1 MAYDPSQ
8 QPISPQPQP
17 PYTPDQVA
25 GFLQQYGYAPS
36 SSQLQQADP
45 RHQYYQY
52 RDAILKATEAVKA
65 GRVPKQQISG
75 VKQAVNDLAQKMAD
89 IESSG
94 SSFSDAVSNMA
105 TGATSVL
112 GEAALLPQR
121 IGQAFAGVG
130 AELATKYGP
139 KLPGVQ
145 LSPELMGQQAQ
156 QAYAQQ
162 QQKAAEEAYLKEIE
176 PVTQLIN
183 RYQPQLEKAQR
194 EGNTALADNLRKDMD
209 EEMARLPASATY
221 AAARGR
227 ATYAIPTPQ
236 QFSEDLQRLQQRASP
251 QSQESFFAGTLPS
264 AAGSL
269 LGGMA
274 AGPAA
279 ALPLLSASAASS
291 GMEQAQREG
300 ASGLEQLGYG
310 ALTGGTALVT
320 ERFGLP
326 GRLGKAYRGALP
338 EETLAGAVGRGML
351 GEGVGEATESV
362 VGDLGKAIYSDNAS
376 VDVGAA
382 LESAAAGAILGAGGG
397 AISQQIQNRFGVGE
411 ASPVLQRAVERA
423 QQRRDTIQSGFVD
436 AAPTTP
442 EQAATRKQ
450 ALEKLKTAISNP
462 GDTVD
467 EQTKLNPTMLFVDEM
482 GRELGVNVVFYE
494 RRDQAGEVVQDE
506 RTQQGAYDPD
516 TNTVLIDVNSQ
527 DHADALFAHEFS
539 HAYDS
544 RSDQSLY
551 DRIRAIDPEGLAQA
565 EAQFAGIDPD
575 QASDEKVRR
584 LEAVGYY
591 AQTNYDY
598 IIKHLADDKFLN
610 RVAREGDL
618 FDWFIDTGLRLVNR
632 VFGRNMPDPR
642 EARARKTVAGKV
654 QGLDREDFGQGSVIN
669 RARATRMIAEE
680 LLKIPTLQRQS
691 TALQAEGRVFMR
703 EPEAG
708 LQPRQAT
715 GQERQIP
722 PPPPT
727 QQLSAPEPEPTRQIP
742 ETVEAAPKEE
752 SLEEYRDRVY
762 RESRNRSAVLGA
774 AKGQLTK
781 AQKALAKWV
790 EDANKNLAP
799 GNRPVTEREAP
810 QELRD
815 AVSRF
820 TNAVHILELEQ
831 AQDEKRMASMYKSK
845 EALKRLGELRAEM
858 KAHVDAQVEPLDK
871 KSQKERDLIASRIQ
885 EQELKLAAAD
895 LETDEQRQ
903 RDYNKRLN
911 WYKMRQGGP
920 TVPIRASDAVR
931 YKGGV
936 TPADA
941 AILSKLGLT
950 QGFTLTDAAAALDK
964 LAESSSE
971 GVAKRRLEAIRS
983 AVAKMMDT
991 PEGKALLQ
999 QQEQGGPKRFDPT
1012 DLSAEDLATR
1022 LREISKEVPEEQQL
1036 QARLEAAA
1044 AQREYTGPETLPAS
1058 AVKPEGAVEPVQ
1070 EPQRKPPQGEDLG
1083 GGATQELL
1091 FSRRD
1096 PRMQPAP
1103 QADFEAANEIARST
1117 GFLPYVNM
1125 GPQSVPLGRVRSD
1138 MNGVDETP
1146 QIGLLFSRRVGK
1158 AAGNAIVT
1166 QKGKDKKA
1174 VYDKVHGLK
1183 QRQQK
1188 GVLDGTVTVYLHTTE
1203 QLARQIAATN
1213 DIPVEAMKDGRLY
1226 LTTDPRYWMIEKN
1239 KGKLGNDMDGGVIE
1253 LHVQP
1258 SVLHLLEDRGVAP
1271 DDNSKVR
1278 RKDFFVPVLEGRAF
1292 AERLGGTK
1300 LKALRKDRTVPIDS
1314 TITLSD
1320 IVAKAKSGLADYLK
1334 LDDKARKARLAQ
1346 ARETLFTQHNV
1357 GTLLTANE
1365 KLQKSDFEKSGLTY
1379 DGKPVETLGLGM
1391 SAAQQLSDKLKTC
1404 PNAPQ
1409 CLGQCLGD
1417 FSGQNRL
1424 YGGRGKDRMTTRLA
1438 QFLKTEALVMHPEDM
1453 MIVLHDEIGR
1463 LRDGATERGSAAG
1476 VRLNVTS
1483 DFPGKLWAPLMD
1495 AYPDVYFYD
1504 YTATAQDPIRPNHHL
1519 TYSSKGLSQWVN
1531 GKDTIS
1537 AESTKTPT
1545 FWDKLV
1551 DRLSN
1556 GQNVAMAF
1564 TMPAK
1569 PGMLTPFPK
1578 YILDMKTGK
1587 KFLVVNG
1594 DLYDFRR
1601 ADAVPEGY
1609 DGVIIALS
1617 NKDVRSKKNWSEA
1630 FTANPEI
1637 GRMAGFFVH
1646 YQPHTGDTLVVP
1658 DQTRMRNSDLPRE
1671 EFEKFL
1677 IDNGVDPRGITQDF
1691 TPPPPPY
1698 KPVKGD
1704 SKLLFSKRRLMGKDE
1719 GQGVSPTGF
1728 YSRSVKAITDN
1739 PMKKGSGAQWLNS
1752 IKKTGVSSDELA
1764 QLGLNDLASPDN
1776 ANKTFTKEQV
1786 LDIAASNQRNYDEV
1800 ALFEPAEQ
1808 HEYVEALKSLDEI
1821 VTSHYVDK
1829 VSSINRRLYYEIS
1842 QKYASEDSYGI
1853 KKLDKKLEFEDIDA
1867 FKEAWMF
1874 FLKNMLKGINPDV
1887 AKLLAPTGSSD
1898 AWKSIQN
1905 VNAASQIR
1913 YAAQSSVLQ
1922 FVHQRTFTDRWNAV
1936 NARGPN
1942 VRFPDLQSPVLRAA
1956 VIGDQSGLDSGSQDF
1971 IENTRAMANRLLY
1984 KFFTAVENQYEELG
1998 IDEKIK
2004 KERSSADDITLQ
2016 LQLIEKYIV
2025 NSITNLLSPLR
2036 KLDLQ
2041 QPKQQSVQYQP
2052 YSFYQ
2057 LWSYIPGTYSE
2068 SFLTVSGQKNSLASI
2083 VDMLT
2088 GEVPAEDLVWY
2099 DGHEGYENIQN
2110 PIIRIRSSLHE
2121 NGQSLRSNTFLVDE
2135 IQPPQF
2141 EGVPEVYRKH
2151 YRTIGVNYALLLASE
2166 AGADRI
2172 AWTTGHQQAH
2182 RYNMSV
2188 DRANKVIKL
2197 YDEYYTNAFKKHPLA
2212 VKHKLKYSMQW
2223 LDTEFFHTL
2232 ELTPEARKDILEN
2245 KIFLYSRRRGRQAAR
2260 PDIDRSTET
2269 FIDKQLKRRGV
2280 LSQAVNAMLGD
2291 TGKIST
2297 DNPDE
2302 GQQIIA
2308 NLSRAFVDQYGAIK
2322 NLGRRALK
2330 AGVGDPNASLE
2341 DAWTV
2346 MPRKMQA
2353 LTVWVNDNFLNPLKE
2368 QMADGQISSVD
2379 DAPGRPSLS
2388 RYFQALGQPDRLA
2401 AQKTKAVNKLIE
2413 QGPLSRKQ
2421 ARQVAES
2428 EIAEGAEN
2436 RETRIENRVAQL
2448 MSRPPTAEEAGVVAE
2463 YDSAAEREAE
2473 VYRLMNEEG
2482 LSRQQAEDQVP
2493 AQFGKAAFSEQQAA
2507 RIVEEAHN
2515 GPAGNQYRKIA
2526 DLVANFNAKS
2536 LQHYVTTGLISAE
2549 QAKQYRDLY
2558 GIHYVPFKDWPDRIN
2573 RMHGGSAGARR
2584 RMFHEAK
2591 GRRSEV
2597 FGVIEQLIAQSL
2609 NVMAKGERNVAYQS
2623 LANTIDEINKRIPS
2637 TQAPT
2642 MRVWRVER
2650 EGVELAKEEAMRRA
2664 RKNRAQDIERLT
2676 EELGD
2681 EASAIQV
2688 ADQLVKDRYDRFLKT
2703 TMQMSVR
2710 RQLLDSAAGNPENS
2724 SGQPQTDPVQ
2734 VYFNG
2739 ELAYITTTD
2748 PILEQALHSEE
2759 MMSKGDGLAKA
2770 IRKMVQTRVMLTTRY
2785 SPSFIMRNVFRD
2797 VGLAKIALEIEYGKE
2812 FAQQALPDAV
2822 TAPKELLRVMRDAAR
2837 ILRADKSKLTGE
2849 DLRLRKEFD
2858 ESGAR
2863 AVWTQPKNL
2872 EERAQELQDALIA
2885 QSKRASKDAGYS
2897 PASMFSKLK
2906 ETIDMHAESLEN
2918 ATRYRVFVTARQR
2931 GFSMDRAA
2939 AAAARVTTDFTQRGT
2954 QSMLMNALYLFSSVN
2969 MVSTARLFRLV
2980 TSQSTSKGQAA
2991 RLTAKLGANVAAGIA
3006 GRLFAFG
3013 VINGILNYITAGDDD
3028 EGRNAWETKNE
3039 WEKRTRFMLMVPGT
3053 STDIHFALPWGFDVP
3068 YVMGVRLVDTMFGN
3082 LGFTNYMTEMASKTA
3097 EATVLAPFGQGQGA
3111 SKFIPDLGKPIYQ
3124 VAANQDWQGRPLRPA
3139 MFDPDSQDPDSQ
3151 QYFSNENKAAVF
3163 VAESLNKVSGGDDF
3177 TPGVLDMAP
3186 STYRLWA
3193 EFVAGGVMRDS
3204 GRAVDAAMRLFSG
3217 DYEAEDVNQTFLIRE
3232 LIGTSNTGMYTREEY
3247 EQLSAP
3253 IMDAKADIRK
3263 AEKRIESAQAA
3274 MARAT
3279 TNDLYTKAANSEQE
3293 AIADYY
3299 EQLEAHKEHVPYVQW
3314 TMAYEKELE
3323 GLRKALRVAD
3333 TQEQRRYYLGRIK
3346 SIQTQYIL
3354 EMRRMERAR

>member
-1 MAYDPSQ
+1 M
-8 QPISPQPQP
+8 
-17 PYTPDQVA
+17 
-25 GFLQQYGYAPS
+25 
-36 SSQLQQADP
+36 
-45 RHQYYQY
+45 
-52 RDAILKATEAVKA
+52 
-65 GRVPKQQISG
+65 
-75 VKQAVNDLAQKMAD
+75 
-89 IESSG
+89 
-94 SSFSDAVSNMA
+94 
-105 TGATSVL
+105 
-112 GEAALLPQR
+112 
-121 IGQAFAGVG
+121 
-130 AELATKYGP
+130 
-139 KLPGVQ
+139 
-145 LSPELMGQQAQ
+145 
-156 QAYAQQ
+156 
-162 QQKAAEEAYLKEIE
+162 
-176 PVTQLIN
+176 
-183 RYQPQLEKAQR
+183 
-194 EGNTALADNLRKDMD
+194 
-209 EEMARLPASATY
+209 
-221 AAARGR
+221 
-227 ATYAIPTPQ
+227 
-236 QFSEDLQRLQQRASP
+236 
-251 QSQESFFAGTLPS
+251 
-264 AAGSL
+264 
-269 LGGMA
+269 
-274 AGPAA
+274 
-279 ALPLLSASAASS
+279 
-291 GMEQAQREG
+291 
-300 ASGLEQLGYG
+300 
-310 ALTGGTALVT
+310 
-320 ERFGLP
+320 
-326 GRLGKAYRGALP
+326 
-338 EETLAGAVGRGML
+338 
-351 GEGVGEATESV
+351 
-362 VGDLGKAIYSDNAS
+362 
-376 VDVGAA
+376 
-382 LESAAAGAILGAGGG
+382 
-397 AISQQIQNRFGVGE
+397 
-411 ASPVLQRAVERA
+411 
-423 QQRRDTIQSGFVD
+423 
-436 AAPTTP
+436 
-442 EQAATRKQ
+442 
-450 ALEKLKTAISNP
+450 
-462 GDTVD
+462 
-467 EQTKLNPTMLFVDEM
+467 
-482 GRELGVNVVFYE
+482 
-494 RRDQAGEVVQDE
+494 
-506 RTQQGAYDPD
+506 
-516 TNTVLIDVNSQ
+516 
-527 DHADALFAHEFS
+527 
-539 HAYDS
+539 
-544 RSDQSLY
+544 
-551 DRIRAIDPEGLAQA
+551 
-565 EAQFAGIDPD
+565 
-575 QASDEKVRR
+575 
-584 LEAVGYY
+584 
-591 AQTNYDY
+591 
-598 IIKHLADDKFLN
+598 
-610 RVAREGDL
+610 
-618 FDWFIDTGLRLVNR
+618 
-632 VFGRNMPDPR
+632 
-642 EARARKTVAGKV
+642 
-654 QGLDREDFGQGSVIN
+654 
-669 RARATRMIAEE
+669 
-680 LLKIPTLQRQS
+680 
-691 TALQAEGRVFMR
+691 
-703 EPEAG
+703 
-708 LQPRQAT
+708 
-715 GQERQIP
+715 
-722 PPPPT
+722 
-727 QQLSAPEPEPTRQIP
+727 
-742 ETVEAAPKEE
+742 
-752 SLEEYRDRVY
+752 
-762 RESRNRSAVLGA
+762 
-774 AKGQLTK
+774 
-781 AQKALAKWV
+781 
-790 EDANKNLAP
+790 
-799 GNRPVTEREAP
+799 
-810 QELRD
+810 
-815 AVSRF
+815 
-820 TNAVHILELEQ
+820 
-831 AQDEKRMASMYKSK
+831 
-845 EALKRLGELRAEM
+845 
-858 KAHVDAQVEPLDK
+858 
-871 KSQKERDLIASRIQ
+871 
-885 EQELKLAAAD
+885 
-895 LETDEQRQ
+895 
-903 RDYNKRLN
+903 
-911 WYKMRQGGP
+911 
-920 TVPIRASDAVR
+920 
-931 YKGGV
+931 
-936 TPADA
+936 
-941 AILSKLGLT
+941 
-950 QGFTLTDAAAALDK
+950 
-964 LAESSSE
+964 
-971 GVAKRRLEAIRS
+971 
-983 AVAKMMDT
+983 
-991 PEGKALLQ
+991 
-999 QQEQGGPKRFDPT
+999 
-1012 DLSAEDLATR
+1012 
-1022 LREISKEVPEEQQL
+1022 
-1036 QARLEAAA
+1036 
-1044 AQREYTGPETLPAS
+1044 
-1058 AVKPEGAVEPVQ
+1058 KPEGAIEPVQ

-1158 AAGNAIVT
+1158 AAGNAIVA

-1601 ADAVPEGY
+1601 ADAVPEGS

-1617 NKDVRSKKNWSEA
+1617 NKDARSKKNWSEA

-1677 IDNGVDPRGITQDF
+1677 IDNGVDPRGITQEF

-1752 IKKTGVSSDELA
+1752 IKKAGVSSDELA

-1786 LDIAASNQRNYDEV
+1786 LDIAASNQRNYDEHRFDSRKEEF
-1800 ALFEPAEQ
+1800 ARAMNR
-1808 HEYVEALKSLDEI
+1808 LDE
-1821 VTSHYVDK
+1821 
-1829 VSSINRRLYYEIS
+1829 
-1842 QKYASEDSYGI
+1842 
-1853 KKLDKKLEFEDIDA
+1853 
-1867 FKEAWMF
+1867 
-1874 FLKNMLKGINPDV
+1874 
-1887 AKLLAPTGSSD
+1887 LL
-1898 AWKSIQN
+1898 N
-1905 VNAASQIR
+1905 E
-1913 YAAQSSVLQ
+1913 YAAQYPAAKNEKYLKFVDGRGEAVKKLPFERIEYIRNALDTAAENSSKILDLVPASKESNAEKALEGSRFARQVRYYAMHRLLQWVSRTTYRDRNLAAGRDTVAGLTSDGTVEYFLSGGFADSFMGSGMEDRNAPIRFSAAMQSIADQTVSLISNAADFANPVEHFGEEAYRDIRWYVNRYIISSLEMLSAQIGYDTGKAREESEGSTKYRLWSSASSV
-1922 FVHQRTFTDRWNAV
+1922 H
-1936 NARGPN
+1936 
-1942 VRFPDLQSPVLRAA
+1942 
-1956 VIGDQSGLDSGSQDF
+1956 
-1971 IENTRAMANRLLY
+1971 
-1984 KFFTAVENQYEELG
+1984 
-1998 IDEKIK
+1998 
-2004 KERSSADDITLQ
+2004 
-2016 LQLIEKYIV
+2016 IV
-2025 NSITNLLSPLR
+2025 PG
-2036 KLDLQ
+2036 
-2041 QPKQQSVQYQP
+2041 
-2052 YSFYQ
+2052 
-2057 LWSYIPGTYSE
+2057 SYIE
-2068 SFLTVSGQKNSLASI
+2068 SFLTSTAPAGGSGG
-2083 VDMLT
+2083 M
-2088 GEVPAEDLVWY
+2088 EFVWQ
-2099 DGHEGYENIQN
+2099 DFHPGYETVKN
-2110 PIIRIRSSLHE
+2110 PIVRIRASLY
-2121 NGQSLRSNTFLVDE
+2121 NKDTAFRASTFLIDE
-2135 IQPPQF
+2135 IQPPSFQN
-2141 EGVPEVYRKH
+2141 VPQVYQKH
-2151 YRTIGVNYALLLASE
+2151 YRTIGVNYALLLAAES
-2166 AGADRI
+2166 GATSV
-2172 AWTTGHQQAH
+2172 AWTTGATQVQ
-2182 RYNMSV
+2182 RYGLGH
-2188 DRANKVIKL
+2188 KPEKITKL
-2197 YDEYYTNAFKKHPLA
+2197 YDEYYTNQFKNHPL
-2212 VKHKLKYSMQW
+2212 VRKHKLEYSIVPLQ
-2223 LDTEFFHTL
+2223 TELGSRKLVDWHSI

-2245 KIFLYSRRRGRQAAR
+2245 KIFLYSRRRGRQAVR

-2368 QMADGQISSVD
+2368 QMAEGRISSVD

-2428 EIAEGAEN
+2428 EIAEGTEN

-2493 AQFGKAAFSEQQAA
+2493 DQFGKAAFSEQQAA

-2526 DLVANFNAKS
+2526 DLVANLNAKS

-2558 GIHYVPFKDWPDRIN
+2558 GKHYVPFKDWPDRIN

-2785 SPSFIMRNVFRD
+2785 SPSFMMRNIFRD

-2849 DLRLRKEFD
+2849 DLRLRNEFD

-3013 VINGILNYITAGDDD
+3013 VINGILNYLTAGDDE

-3039 WEKRTRFMLMVPGT
+3039 WEKRTRFMLMIPGT

-3082 LGFTNYMTEMASKTA
+3082 LGFSNYMTEMASKIA

-3111 SKFIPDLGKPIYQ
+3111 SKFIPDIGKPIYQ

>member
-1 MAYDPSQ
+1 M
-8 QPISPQPQP
+8 
-17 PYTPDQVA
+17 
-25 GFLQQYGYAPS
+25 QQYGYAPS

-52 RDAILKATEAVKA
+52 RDAILKATEAVRA

-94 SSFSDAVSNMA
+94 SSFSDAMSNMA

-194 EGNTALADNLRKDMD
+194 EGNSALADNLRKDMD
-209 EEMARLPASATY
+209 EEMSRLSASATY

-236 QFSEDLQRLQQRASP
+236 QFSEDIQRLLERASP
-251 QSQESFFAGTLPS
+251 QSQQSFVAGTLPS

-274 AGPAA
+274 AGPTA
-279 ALPLLSASAASS
+279 ALPLLAGSAASS

-397 AISQQIQNRFGVGE
+397 AVSQQIQNRFGVGE

-494 RRDQAGEVVQDE
+494 RRNQAGEVVQDE

-565 EAQFAGIDPD
+565 EARFADIDPD
-575 QASDEKVRR
+575 QASDERVRR

-654 QGLDREDFGQGSVIN
+654 QGLDREDYGQGSVIN

-691 TALQAEGRVFMR
+691 TALQAEGQVFMR

-715 GQERQIP
+715 GQERQIS

-727 QQLSAPEPEPTRQIP
+727 QQLSAPEPEPVRQIA

-752 SLEEYRDRVY
+752 SLEEYRTRVY
-762 RESRNRSAVLGA
+762 RESRTRSTLLGV

-781 AQKALAKWV
+781 AQKALDKWV
-790 EDANKNLAP
+790 EDANKDLAP
-799 GNRPVTEREAP
+799 GNRPATEREAP
-810 QELRD
+810 QQLRD
-815 AVSRF
+815 AVSQF
-820 TNAVHILELEQ
+820 GNAVRILELEQ
-831 AQDEKRMASMYKSK
+831 AQDEERMAPMQKSK
-845 EALKRLGELRAEM
+845 EALKRLDELRAELE
-858 KAHVDAQVEPLDK
+858 ALDK
-871 KSQKERDLIASRIQ
+871 AETKPFAEKNPRKRASILSRIEDQ
-885 EQELKLAAAD
+885 QQKLSAAD
-895 LETDEQRQ
+895 LATDEQRQ
-903 RDYNKRLN
+903 RDYNERLN
-911 WYKMRQGGP
+911 RYKMRPGGP
-920 TVPIRASDAVR
+920 TVPIRVSEPVR

-950 QGFTLTDAAAALDK
+950 QGFTLEDAADALDK

-971 GVAKRRLEAIRS
+971 MVAKRRLDAIRS
-983 AVAKMMDT
+983 AVSKMMDT
-991 PEGKALLQ
+991 AEGRAILQ
-999 QQEQGGPKRFDPT
+999 RQAEGYPKRFDPT

-1022 LREISKEVPEEQQL
+1022 LRQISKEIPEEQQQ

-1058 AVKPEGAVEPVQ
+1058 AVKPEGAIEPVQ

-1103 QADFEAANEIARST
+1103 QADFEAANDIARSE

-1138 MNGVDETP
+1138 LTGVDETP

-1158 AAGNAIVT
+1158 AAGNAIVA
-1166 QKGKDKKA
+1166 QKGRDKKP

-1188 GVLDGTVTVYLHTTE
+1188 GILDGTVTVYLHTTE

-1239 KGKLGNDMDGGVIE
+1239 RGSLGGDMDGGVIE

-1271 DDNSKVR
+1271 DDNGKVR

-1320 IVAKAKSGLADYLK
+1320 IVTKAKSGLSDYLK

-1365 KLQKSDFEKSGLTY
+1365 KLEKSDFEKSGLTY

-1391 SAAQQLSDKLKTC
+1391 SAAQQLSDKLKSC
-1404 PNAPQ
+1404 PNPGQ
-1409 CLGQCLGD
+1409 CHGLCLGD

-1551 DRLSN
+1551 ARLSK

-1569 PGMLTPFPK
+1569 RDMLTPFPK

-1594 DLYDFRR
+1594 DLYDFRL

-1617 NKDVRSKKNWSEA
+1617 NKDARSKKNWSEA

-1658 DQTRMRNSDLPRE
+1658 DQTRMRNSELSRE

-1677 IDNGVDPRGITQDF
+1677 IDNGVDPRGITQEF

-1752 IKKTGVSSDELA
+1752 IKKAGVSSDELA

-1786 LDIAASNQRNYDEV
+1786 LDIAASNQRNYDEHR
-1800 ALFEPAEQ
+1800 FDSRKAE
-1808 HEYVEALKSLDEI
+1808 
-1821 VTSHYVDK
+1821 
-1829 VSSINRRLYYEIS
+1829 
-1842 QKYASEDSYGI
+1842 
-1853 KKLDKKLEFEDIDA
+1853 F
-1867 FKEAWMF
+1867 
-1874 FLKNMLKGINPDV
+1874 
-1887 AKLLAPTGSSD
+1887 
-1898 AWKSIQN
+1898 
-1905 VNAASQIR
+1905 
-1913 YAAQSSVLQ
+1913 
-1922 FVHQRTFTDRWNAV
+1922 
-1936 NARGPN
+1936 
-1942 VRFPDLQSPVLRAA
+1942 
-1956 VIGDQSGLDSGSQDF
+1956 
-1971 IENTRAMANRLLY
+1971 TRAMNRLDKLLNEY
-1984 KFFTAVENQYEELG
+1984 GPQFPASINENYLKIVDGRGEVVKKLPFERIEYIRNAFDTAAKNSSKILDLVPASKESNAEKALEGSRFARQVRYHAMHRLLQWVSRATYRDRNLAAGRDAIAGLHNDGTVEYFLSGGFADSFMGLGMEGRSAPIRFNAAMQSIADETVSIISKAADFANPVEHFGEEAYRDIRWYVNRYIISSLEMLSAQIG
-1998 IDEKIK
+1998 YDTGKAR
-2004 KERSSADDITLQ
+2004 KESEGNTKYRLWSSANS
-2016 LQLIEKYIV
+2016 KHIV
-2025 NSITNLLSPLR
+2025 PG
-2036 KLDLQ
+2036 
-2041 QPKQQSVQYQP
+2041 
-2052 YSFYQ
+2052 
-2057 LWSYIPGTYSE
+2057 SYME
-2068 SFLTVSGQKNSLASI
+2068 SFLTTTKQGKVQSSDADLQELTNYLSAVLAGDAGGMEPLWFDDHPGYESVKNPIVRIRASI
-2083 VDMLT
+2083 YSKD
-2088 GEVPAEDLVWY
+2088 PAFRDS
-2099 DGHEGYENIQN
+2099 I
-2110 PIIRIRSSLHE
+2110 
-2121 NGQSLRSNTFLVDE
+2121 FLIDE
-2135 IQPPQF
+2135 IQPPHF
-2141 EGVPEVYRKH
+2141 RNVPEVYQKH
-2151 YRTIGVNYALLLASE
+2151 YRTMGVNYVLLLAAES
-2166 AGADRI
+2166 GANKI
-2172 AWTTGHQQAH
+2172 AWTTGKTQVS
-2182 RYNMSV
+2182 RYKLGSNGKKIS
-2188 DRANKVIKL
+2188 KL
-2197 YDEYYTNAFKKHPLA
+2197 YDDYYTNQFKNHPL
-2212 VKHKLKYSMQW
+2212 VRKHRLEYS
-2223 LDTEFFHTL
+2223 LVPLETEGHSNRL
-2232 ELTPEARKDILEN
+2232 IDWHSIELTPEARKDILEN
-2245 KIFLYSRRRGRQAAR
+2245 KIFLYSRRRGRQAVR

-2269 FIDKQLKRRGV
+2269 FIDKQIKRRGV
-2280 LSQAVNAMLGD
+2280 LSQAVNAMLGN

-2428 EIAEGAEN
+2428 EIAEGTEN

-2526 DLVANFNAKS
+2526 DLVANLNAKS

-2558 GIHYVPFKDWPDRIN
+2558 GKHYVPFKDWPDRIN

-2597 FGVIEQLIAQSL
+2597 FGVIEQLISQSL

-2623 LANTIDEINKRIPS
+2623 LANTIDEINKKIPS

-2681 EASAIQV
+2681 EASAIQA

-2812 FAQQALPDAV
+2812 FAKQALPDAV

-2837 ILRADKSKLTGE
+2837 ILRTDKSKLTGE

-2872 EERAQELQDALIA
+2872 EERAQELQDALVA

-2918 ATRYRVFVTARQR
+2918 ATRFRVFVTARQR

-2980 TSQSTSKGQAA
+2980 TSQSSSKGQAA
-2991 RLTAKLGANVAAGIA
+2991 RLTAKLGTNLAAGIA

-3013 VINGILNYITAGDDD
+3013 VINGILNYLTAGDDD

-3082 LGFTNYMTEMASKTA
+3082 LGFSNYMTEMASKTA

-3163 VAESLNKVSGGDDF
+3163 VAESLNQVSGGDDF
-3177 TPGVLDMAP
+3177 TPGVLDLAP

-3193 EFVAGGVMRDS
+3193 EFVAGGVIRDG
-3204 GRAVDAAMRLFSG
+3204 GRAVDAAMRVFSG
-3217 DYEAEDVNQTFLIRE
+3217 EYEAEDVNQTFLVRE

-3247 EQLSAP
+3247 EQLSSP

-3279 TNDLYTKAANSEQE
+3279 TNDLYTKASKLEQE

-3299 EQLEAHKEHVPYVQW
+3299 EQLESHKEHVPYVQW

-3354 EMRRMERAR
+3354 EMRRMESAR

>member
-139 KLPGVQ
+139 KLPVFQ
-145 LSPELMGQQAQ
+145 LSREQIGQ

-209 EEMARLPASATY
+209 EEMSRLPASATY

-251 QSQESFFAGTLPS
+251 QSQQSFVAGTLPS

-279 ALPLLSASAASS
+279 ALPLLTGSAASS

-310 ALTGGTALVT
+310 ALTGAAGLVS

-326 GRLGKAYRGALP
+326 GRLGKAYSGMLP
-338 EETLAGAVGRGML
+338 EETLVGAIAKGAI
-351 GEGVGEATESV
+351 GEGVGEGFENV
-362 VGDLGKAIYSDNAS
+362 VGDLGKAIYSDNVS

-397 AISQQIQNRFGVGE
+397 AVSQQIQNRFGVGE

-551 DRIRAIDPEGLAQA
+551 ERIRAIDPEGLAQA
-565 EAQFAGIDPD
+565 EAQFARIDPD

-654 QGLDREDFGQGSVIN
+654 QGLDREDYGQGSVIN

-691 TALQAEGRVFMR
+691 TALQAEGQVFMR

-727 QQLSAPEPEPTRQIP
+727 QQLSAPEPEPVRQIA

-752 SLEEYRDRVY
+752 SLEEYRTRVY
-762 RESRNRSAVLGA
+762 RESRTRSTLLGV

-790 EDANKNLAP
+790 EDANKDLAP
-799 GNRPVTEREAP
+799 GNRPATEREAP
-810 QELRD
+810 QQLRD
-815 AVSRF
+815 AVSQF
-820 TNAVHILELEQ
+820 GNAVRILELEQ
-831 AQDEKRMASMYKSK
+831 AQDEERMAPMQKSK
-845 EALKRLGELRAEM
+845 EALKRLDELRAELE
-858 KAHVDAQVEPLDK
+858 ALDK
-871 KSQKERDLIASRIQ
+871 AETKPFAEKNPRKRASILSRIEDQ
-885 EQELKLAAAD
+885 QQKLSAAD
-895 LETDEQRQ
+895 LATDEQRQ
-903 RDYNKRLN
+903 RDYNERLN
-911 WYKMRQGGP
+911 RYKMRPGGP
-920 TVPIRASDAVR
+920 TVPIRVSEPVR

-950 QGFTLTDAAAALDK
+950 QGFTLEDAADALDK

-971 GVAKRRLEAIRS
+971 MVAKRRLDAIRS
-983 AVAKMMDT
+983 AVSKMMDT
-991 PEGKALLQ
+991 AEGRAILQ
-999 QQEQGGPKRFDPT
+999 RQAEGYPKRFDPT

-1022 LREISKEVPEEQQL
+1022 LRQISKEIPEEEQQ

-1044 AQREYTGPETLPAS
+1044 AQRKYTGPETLPAS
-1058 AVKPEGAVEPVQ
+1058 AVKPEGAIEPVQ

-1103 QADFEAANEIARST
+1103 QADFEAANDIARSE

-1138 MNGVDETP
+1138 LTGVDETP

-1158 AAGNAIVT
+1158 AAGNAIVA
-1166 QKGKDKKA
+1166 QKGKDKKP

-1188 GVLDGTVTVYLHTTE
+1188 GILDGTVTVYLHTTE

-1271 DDNSKVR
+1271 DDNGKVR

-1320 IVAKAKSGLADYLK
+1320 IVTKAESGLSDYLK

-1365 KLQKSDFEKSGLTY
+1365 KLEKSDFEKSGLTY
-1379 DGKPVETLGLGM
+1379 NGKPVETLGLGM
-1391 SAAQQLSDKLKTC
+1391 SAAQQISDKLKTC
-1404 PNAPQ
+1404 PNPSQ
-1409 CLGQCLGD
+1409 CHGLCLGD

-1551 DRLSN
+1551 ARLSK

-1569 PGMLTPFPK
+1569 RDMLTPFPK

-1594 DLYDFRR
+1594 DLYDFRL
-1601 ADAVPEGY
+1601 ADAVPEGS

-1617 NKDVRSKKNWSEA
+1617 NKDARSKKNWSEA

-1658 DQTRMRNSDLPRE
+1658 DQTRMRNSDLPRK

-1677 IDNGVDPRGITQDF
+1677 IDNGVDPRGITQEF

-1704 SKLLFSKRRLMGKDE
+1704 SNLLFSKRRLMGKDE
-1719 GQGVSPTGF
+1719 GQQVSPTGF

-1752 IKKTGVSSDELA
+1752 IKKAGVSSDELA

-1786 LDIAASNQRNYDEV
+1786 LDIAASNQPNYDEV
-1800 ALFEPAEQ
+1800 TLSEVSQ
-1808 HEYVEALKSLDEI
+1808 TYWEALNDLDKTLDDYW
-1821 VTSHYVDK
+1821 VGRRNV
-1829 VSSINRRLYYEIS
+1829 VSGELYYKIS
-1842 QKYASEDSYGI
+1842 QDYADENEDGI
-1853 KKLDKKLEFEDIDA
+1853 EILNKLLEFEDIDA

-1874 FLKNMLKGINPDV
+1874 YVKNVNPDV
-1887 AKLLAPTGSSD
+1887 AELFAPTASSS
-1898 AWKSIQN
+1898 AWKSIKFIDPAN
-1905 VNAASQIR
+1905 QIR
-1913 YAAQSSVLQ
+1913 YIAQARVLDYVERLTSDDRRYALSRQ
-1922 FVHQRTFTDRWNAV
+1922 VHQR
-1936 NARGPN
+1936 
-1942 VRFPDLQSPVLRAA
+1942 RFSSLHYPELQAA
-1956 VIGDQSGLDSGSQDF
+1956 VRGDQSGLDSGSASF
-1971 IENTRAMANRLLY
+1971 IKSIKAIASRVMDNLAG
-1984 KFFTAVENQYEELG
+1984 AVNSKLESLGVSPKNQTKS
-1998 IDEKIK
+1998 IDLEDLTTQ
-2004 KERSSADDITLQ
+2004 R
-2016 LQLIEKYIV
+2016 QLIQKYIA

-2036 KLDLQ
+2036 GVDLQ
-2041 QPKQQSVQYQP
+2041 KADSDRVKYQEW
-2052 YSFYQ
+2052 SFSS
-2057 LWSYIPGTYSE
+2057 LPTYIPGTYSE
-2068 SFLTVSGQKNSLASI
+2068 SFLTVKGRPESKVSISDMISGK
-2083 VDMLT
+2083 VDEM
-2088 GEVPAEDLVWY
+2088 DLQWH
-2099 DGHEGYENIQN
+2099 DGHPGYENIAN
-2110 PIIRIRSSLHE
+2110 PIIRIRASLHE

-2141 EGVPEVYRKH
+2141 DGVPEVYRKH

-2172 AWTTGHQQAH
+2172 AWTTGYQQAY
-2182 RYNMSV
+2182 RYSIPFHEADKIV
-2188 DRANKVIKL
+2188 TL
-2197 YDEYYTNAFKKHPLA
+2197 YDEYYTNAFKKHPVA
-2212 VKHKLKYSMQW
+2212 VKHKLKYSMEL
-2223 LDTEFFHTL
+2223 LDKEKFHTL

-2245 KIFLYSRRRGRQAAR
+2245 KIFLYSRRRGRQAVR

-2269 FIDKQLKRRGV
+2269 FIDKQIKRRGV
-2280 LSQAVNAMLGD
+2280 LSQAVNAMLGN

-2428 EIAEGAEN
+2428 EISEGTEN

-2526 DLVANFNAKS
+2526 DLVANLNAKS

-2558 GIHYVPFKDWPDRIN
+2558 GKHYVPFKDWPDRIN

-2597 FGVIEQLIAQSL
+2597 FGVIEQLISQSL

-2623 LANTIDEINKRIPS
+2623 LANTIDEINKKIPS
-2637 TQAPT
+2637 TQAST

-2681 EASAIQV
+2681 EASAIQA

-2812 FAQQALPDAV
+2812 FAKQALPDAV

-2872 EERAQELQDALIA
+2872 EERAQELQDALVA

-2918 ATRYRVFVTARQR
+2918 ATRFRVFVTARQR

-2980 TSQSTSKGQAA
+2980 TSQSSSKGQAA
-2991 RLTAKLGANVAAGIA
+2991 RLTAKLGTNLAAGIA

-3013 VINGILNYITAGDDD
+3013 VINGILNYLTAGDDD

-3082 LGFTNYMTEMASKTA
+3082 LGFSNYMTEMASKTA

-3163 VAESLNKVSGGDDF
+3163 IAESLNQVSGGDDF
-3177 TPGVLDMAP
+3177 TPGVLDLAP

-3193 EFVAGGVMRDS
+3193 EFVAGGVIRDG
-3204 GRAVDAAMRLFSG
+3204 GRAVDAAMRVFSG
-3217 DYEAEDVNQTFLIRE
+3217 EYEAEDVNQTFLVRE

-3279 TNDLYTKAANSEQE
+3279 TNDLYTKAADSEQE

-3299 EQLEAHKEHVPYVQW
+3299 EQLESHKEHVPYVQW

-3354 EMRRMERAR
+3354 EMRRMESAR